1 MTRGLLIWLAIMLV
15 ETVHGALRAALLVP
29 RIGEDAAARIGWPVA
44 AVLVVIIATLTIR
57 WTGLTGRTAL
67 LSLGAA
73 WAVLTTLFELIVGA
87 LRGLDA
93 QALVAALNPLEGS
106 IAWTAAL
113 MFIAPLLA
121 ARLRGLR

>member
-57 WTGLTGRTAL
+57 WTGLTGRAAL
-67 LSLGAA
+67 LRLGAA

-87 LRGLDA
+87 LRGLDV

-113 MFIAPLLA
+113 MFIAPLFA